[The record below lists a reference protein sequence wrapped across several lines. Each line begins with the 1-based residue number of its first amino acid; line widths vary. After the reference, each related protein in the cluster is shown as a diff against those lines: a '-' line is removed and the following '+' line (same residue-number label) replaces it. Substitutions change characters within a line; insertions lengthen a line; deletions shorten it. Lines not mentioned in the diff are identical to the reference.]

1 MAKQAQT
8 NWINEDEALKLL
20 GYKKPDTLRKYCKNR
35 TIAVNMAKL
44 SRQHFV
50 YNKVDIDAHINSR
63 ALLPVA

>member
-1 MAKQAQT
+1 
-8 NWINEDEALKLL
+8 
-20 GYKKPDTLRKYCKNR
+20 
-35 TIAVNMAKL
+35 MAKL